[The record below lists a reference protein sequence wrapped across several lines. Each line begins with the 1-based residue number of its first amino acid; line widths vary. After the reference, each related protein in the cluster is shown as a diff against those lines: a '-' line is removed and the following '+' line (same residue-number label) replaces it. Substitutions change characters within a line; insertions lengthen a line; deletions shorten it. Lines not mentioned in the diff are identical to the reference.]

1 MSLDDISKH
10 GTIQDHNKAALNNV
24 DLPYW
29 LASQLCREQ
38 SARSFGNV
46 TRLYNFEEREESSNP
61 GGEEVREDMF
71 ILQRN

>member
-10 GTIQDHNKAALNNV
+10 GSIDDPDKTAFNNV

-38 SARSFGNV
+38 SVRSSRNV
-46 TRLYNFEEREESSNP
+46 TRLYNFEEREESPNLA
-61 GGEEVREDMF
+61 GEQVGEGVLV
-71 ILQRN
+71 LQKD